1 MDYDSQRHS
10 NQLVNNGGGA
20 AGKKK
25 DEAKIMK
32 AKEQFDEVKRKFDLI
47 NTELH
52 DELPALYNSRV
63 LFLITNLQPY
73 FAAEQLFHSESSK
86 VRAPA
91 MISGVILIFLLGD
104 SSIGPC
110 EYQLW
115 CL

>member
-1 MDYDSQRHS
+1 
-10 NQLVNNGGGA
+10 
-20 AGKKK
+20 
-25 DEAKIMK
+25 MK

-86 VRAPA
+86 VR
-91 MISGVILIFLLGD
+91 IQKFVFYLYRFIVVL
-104 SSIGPC
+104 
-110 EYQLW
+110 QT
-115 CL
+115 

>member
-1 MDYDSQRHS
+1 
-10 NQLVNNGGGA
+10 
-20 AGKKK
+20 
-25 DEAKIMK
+25 MK

-86 VRAPA
+86 VCAYKFA
-91 MISGVILIFLLGD
+91 EHILTNKLSD
-104 SSIGPC
+104 KNVV
-110 EYQLW
+110 
-115 CL
+115 

>member
-1 MDYDSQRHS
+1 M
-10 NQLVNNGGGA
+10 
-20 AGKKK
+20 
-25 DEAKIMK
+25 MK

-86 VRAPA
+86 VRKTYLFIAPLRFTTFNTG
-91 MISGVILIFLLGD
+91 IQYYRYGYTSPGKVVIAL
-104 SSIGPC
+104 
-110 EYQLW
+110 
-115 CL
+115 